1 MTLNTRKEV
10 IEYLLNKVKS
20 KEPILV
26 VGLNNENIPDIHNF
40 YPKKYYESI
49 NHCGFGFFEGKTEH
63 GKFNFDAGGAMNN
76 WNSKSSGKYESISWT
91 DLRVDNVEV
100 LRDLGY
106 NFNKVE
112 LALKKE
118 LGKSGGK
125 CKKYKRSR

>member
-1 MTLNTRKEV
+1 MSLNTRKEL
-10 IEYLLNKVKS
+10 IEYLLNKVKI

-26 VGLNNENIPDIHNF
+26 IGLENKNIPTIHNF

-49 NHCGFGFFEGKTEH
+49 GHHGFGFFSGKTEH
-63 GKFNFDAGGAMNN
+63 GMFSFDAGGAMNSRRFGEHN
-76 WNSKSSGKYESISWT
+76 WIAWS
-91 DLRVDNVEV
+91 DLRVDNPEV